1 MQQESKQY
9 KKVISKKKG
18 VAVRGGLYASS
29 GGCLG
34 FTIHIWFRLLL
45 GVDSINKCVSPWL

>member
-1 MQQESKQY
+1 MQHASKQY
-9 KKVISKKKG
+9 KKVLSKKKG